1 MEGDALKTFQND
13 LLYSNKKVSLPTV
26 RAPQKHYTTQNTDTA
41 NRTDNNLDVRL
52 DKFSDQIQD
61 EYYYMIPLRF
71 LCDLGLVNQPV
82 NCNTKWLIT
91 FEQDYQKLFETKANQ
106 AKDALPTSVDVKIIL
121 TATPYFLFEQFKLDD
136 NYHAYLKGI
145 MISNEVLRTGIKK
158 TSYQKTYELI
168 VGAQSRTITLELSNK
183 QISFLESLLVFD
195 SSHHH
200 KSIYDS
206 YNAEDAIT
214 IVSSIRLENVSD
226 TYSEF
231 NTVKFDLTDDH
242 DKHIMYNA
250 FIAWICNGS
259 TIAPLSDYA
268 HNPIYQEAPRKNKYF
283 TDSDERRYIDLRTR
297 SKGHSG
303 EFERVNHN
311 DSDLTITI
319 ELKTAL
325 TKKNEIKSYRLL
337 SG

>member
-106 AKDALPTSVDVKIIL
+106 AKDALPTSVDVNIIL

-145 MISNEVLRTGIKK
+145 MISNEVLRTGIRKLLIKK
-158 TSYQKTYELI
+158 
-168 VGAQSRTITLELSNK
+168 
-183 QISFLESLLVFD
+183 
-195 SSHHH
+195 
-200 KSIYDS
+200 
-206 YNAEDAIT
+206 
-214 IVSSIRLENVSD
+214 
-226 TYSEF
+226 
-231 NTVKFDLTDDH
+231 LT
-242 DKHIMYNA
+242 N
-250 FIAWICNGS
+250 
-259 TIAPLSDYA
+259 
-268 HNPIYQEAPRKNKYF
+268 
-283 TDSDERRYIDLRTR
+283 
-297 SKGHSG
+297 
-303 EFERVNHN
+303 
-311 DSDLTITI
+311 
-319 ELKTAL
+319 
-325 TKKNEIKSYRLL
+325 
-337 SG
+337 